1 MTERGK
7 ELSVRLQAFCDQL
20 QSLAHSVDDETWK
33 KILPDE
39 QWPIGVTLRHLAAGH
54 LGIGALVRMIVDGKD
69 LPDITMEGLKEMANQ
84 HAREHADCLKP
95 EVLDILEKN
104 SADIVAL
111 TASLADEQLDRTG
124 YLAAT
129 GDVSAQQI
137 IEFVVFM
144 SAAEHIDHIKKALGD
159 E

>member
-7 ELSVRLQAFCDQL
+7 ELSGRLQVFCDHL
-20 QSLAHSVDDETWK
+20 QSIARSVDDETWK
-33 KILPDE
+33 KILPEE
-39 QWPIGVTLRHLAAGH
+39 QWPVGVTLRHLAAGH
-54 LGIGALVRMIVDGKD
+54 LGIGALVRMIVDGKQ
-69 LPDITMEGLKEMANQ
+69 LPDISMEGLKEMANQ
-84 HAREHADCLKP
+84 HAREHADCRKQ

-111 TASLADEQLDRTG
+111 TASLTDEQLDRTG

-137 IEFVVFM
+137 VEFVVFM
-144 SAAEHIDHIKKALGD
+144 SAAEHIDHIKKARRG